1 MPPAGRRSRA
11 RLDAQRRAASRAAPA
26 ERLRRSPSPRLPPG
40 ALQRRAGSSCGSQ
53 GPPVSRP
60 VAPPAETPVGA
71 PKPPAVP
78 REASSTKRR
87 PLQGVGLSQASA
99 GSQHGA
105 CGTRGTAA
113 VLLFLPAPQASGPPM
128 RRPHPCA
135 HLSLCLLWTHGRTR
149 LLIQFLFYDD
159 ADEGEVE

>member
-53 GPPVSRP
+53 GPP
-60 VAPPAETPVGA
+60 
-71 PKPPAVP
+71 
-78 REASSTKRR
+78 
-87 PLQGVGLSQASA
+87 
-99 GSQHGA
+99 
-105 CGTRGTAA
+105 
-113 VLLFLPAPQASGPPM
+113 ASGPPM